1 MKLKDILSNFVAWV
15 IYMLTMYF
23 LLVLG
28 KDDANLA
35 KVLASGL
42 IFIIIFI
49 ALDKIILG
57 KVFKQKNN
65 KSIM

>member
-1 MKLKDILSNFVAWV
+1 MKLKDILSYFVAWV

-28 KDDANLA
+28 KDDASLA
-35 KVLASGL
+35 KVFTSGL

-49 ALDKIILG
+49 VLDKVVLD
-57 KVFKQKNN
+57 KVFFKQKNN
-65 KSIM
+65 K